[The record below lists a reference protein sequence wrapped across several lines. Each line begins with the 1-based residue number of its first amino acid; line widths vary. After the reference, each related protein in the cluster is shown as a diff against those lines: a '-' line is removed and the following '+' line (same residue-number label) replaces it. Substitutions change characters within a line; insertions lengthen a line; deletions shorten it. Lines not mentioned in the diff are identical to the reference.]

1 MEKDKNVT
9 EIKFNERCYSSYRSA
24 RIKNFIFYSTFWV
37 TLCLLW
43 LLITFIFTYPLTV
56 IVSIVAGVLLFFLTT
71 AFALV
76 ILFEGSQGI
85 DKIVGSFEFKK
96 TENAL
101 FDSLEKIKETENKLS
116 QYTNS
121 TKKIFDELDKSDTF
135 STNEIKLQEVLSLD
149 SFLPYTQDSTLMF
162 KIRNYSILIALIKE
176 VERLK
181 KVKKEKE
188 KFISINKNDYF
199 QQIEWALEKNKFF
212 QKIKS
217 IW

>member
-1 MEKDKNVT
+1 MEKDKN
-9 EIKFNERCYSSYRSA
+9 
-24 RIKNFIFYSTFWV
+24 
-37 TLCLLW
+37 
-43 LLITFIFTYPLTV
+43 IT
-56 IVSIVAGVLLFFLTT
+56 
-71 AFALV
+71 
-76 ILFEGSQGI
+76 
-85 DKIVGSFEFKK
+85 
-96 TENAL
+96 
-101 FDSLEKIKETENKLS
+101 ETENKLS

-121 TKKIFDELDKSDTF
+121 TKKIFDDLDKSDTF